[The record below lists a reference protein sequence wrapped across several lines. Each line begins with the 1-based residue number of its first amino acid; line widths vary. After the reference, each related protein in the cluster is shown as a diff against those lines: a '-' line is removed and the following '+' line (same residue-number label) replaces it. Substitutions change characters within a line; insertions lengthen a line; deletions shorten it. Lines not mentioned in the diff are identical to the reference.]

1 MKKIAIYG
9 AGGFGRE
16 VACLLNTINEKEPA
30 WNLVG
35 FFDDGKEKDG
45 VNEYGKILGGLKDLN
60 GWREPLSVVIAIGSP
75 RSVKRIVDGVTNPNI
90 DFPNIIAPN
99 TVFLDKGRFTIGR
112 GNLICN
118 GCLFSTNVTVGD
130 FNCFNGA
137 ITVGHDATI
146 GNFNSFMPGIRVSGE
161 VQIEER
167 NYIGVGSIVLQQ
179 VKIGSDTV
187 VGAGSV
193 IIRKTKD
200 GNTYLG
206 NPATIVKY

>member
-1 MKKIAIYG
+1 MKKIEIYG

-16 VACLLNTINEKEPA
+16 VACLLHIINEIEPT

-35 FFDDGKEKDG
+35 FFDDGKEKDS
-45 VNEYGKILGGLKDLN
+45 VNEYGKILGGLSDLN
-60 GWREPLSVVIAIGSP
+60 SWTEPLSIVIAIGSP
-75 RSVKRIVDGVTNPNI
+75 RTVKRIVDGVTNPNI

-99 TVFLDKGRFTIGR
+99 TVFLDKDRFTMGC
-112 GNLICN
+112 GNLVCN
-118 GCLFSTNVTVGD
+118 GCLFSTNVVVGD
-130 FNCFNGA
+130 FNCFNGS

-161 VQIEER
+161 VQIKEC
-167 NYIGVGSIVLQQ
+167 NYFGVGSIVLQQ
-179 VKIGSDTV
+179 VKIGSDTI